1 MDKRVII
8 SDLDGTLGDY
18 GHRVE
23 LYKKREYEQFNA
35 EGINDRPIEAICNIL
50 RRLKDPETEIVIM
63 TARTERNRADTERW
77 LKLNDIPYDRLLMR
91 PNDNHLSDAD
101 CKQKIFQDNFNY
113 KDIWFV
119 LEDKSSC
126 VDMWRG
132 EGVHCLQVA
141 PGDM

>member
-1 MDKRVII
+1 VDKRVII

-23 LYKKREYEQFNA
+23 FYKKREYEQFNA

>member
-1 MDKRVII
+1 
-8 SDLDGTLGDY
+8 
-18 GHRVE
+18 
-23 LYKKREYEQFNA
+23 
-35 EGINDRPIEAICNIL
+35 
-50 RRLKDPETEIVIM
+50 M